1 MGGERWGLWSLDI
14 KNTEVEHSRAN
25 NIHVIKKKVQKRYK
39 DYLKAVGFV

>member
-25 NIHVIKKKVQKRYK
+25 NIHVIKKKYK
-39 DYLKAVGFV
+39 NDIKTI